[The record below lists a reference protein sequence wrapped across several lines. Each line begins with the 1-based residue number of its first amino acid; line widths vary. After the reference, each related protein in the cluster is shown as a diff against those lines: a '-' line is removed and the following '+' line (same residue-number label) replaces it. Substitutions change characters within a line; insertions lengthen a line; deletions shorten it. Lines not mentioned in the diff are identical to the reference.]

1 MQSLTGWFSDVHA
14 GDPALWLAVATG
26 LLVTFVVL
34 LPGRSPDRTPA
45 AVALPKPVA
54 SPDWESPPQ
63 ARHDERRRSIRRAGL
78 PSPIHLID
86 ARPVGKARPVEAYVL
101 DRSTGG
107 VRPPVGQTGGVGSAP
122 FGRPARTPR
131 RFP

>member
-34 LPGRSPDRTPA
+34 LRGRSPDRTPA

-107 VRPPVGQTGGVGSAP
+107 LRLAVEQPGGV
-122 FGRPARTPR
+122 
-131 RFP
+131 